1 MAENI
6 VLAQI
11 LSGIAAL
18 RLKKDIDTVIKE
30 AKTRKCELVAEAARI
45 TLEEN
50 NALAKGNTEAM
61 ILANMEAFDYRFVA
75 KKDLAMAKKWF
86 NAPKVR
92 KNQKDSVSVSAYY
105 YWRIWNDASCPRY
118 KGNAIMEKATGKS
131 ASSSSATVKDE
142 SEEEES
148 EEEESEEKGSDE
160 EEMTAAMAGTRV
172 E

>member
-1 MAENI
+1 MYAEDTRINNEKK
-6 VLAQI
+6 VALAQ
-11 LSGIAAL
+11 
-18 RLKKDIDTVIKE
+18 
-30 AKTRKCELVAEAARI
+30 
-45 TLEEN
+45 
-50 NALAKGNTEAM
+50 GNSEAM
-61 ILANMEAFDYRFVA
+61 ILANMEAFDYSFVA

-92 KNQKDSVSVSAYY
+92 KNQKDPSTVSAYY
-105 YWRIWNDASCPRY
+105 YWRIWNDASAPRY

>member
-131 ASSSSATVKDE
+131 LLLHPPKIKTRYVSRIIGVFGTMPHVLATRE
-142 SEEEES
+142 
-148 EEEESEEKGSDE
+148 
-160 EEMTAAMAGTRV
+160 TR
-172 E
+172 